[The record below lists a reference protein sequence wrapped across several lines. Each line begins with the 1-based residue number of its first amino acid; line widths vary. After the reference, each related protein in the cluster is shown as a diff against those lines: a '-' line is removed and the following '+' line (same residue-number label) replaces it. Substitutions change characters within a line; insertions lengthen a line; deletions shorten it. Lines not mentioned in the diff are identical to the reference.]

1 MIPEACPAEEVD
13 ISVVI
18 PVYGCPEAVPELYL
32 RLCGSLEKITKRFE
46 IILVDDA
53 CPQNSWIKIENVC
66 HKDRRVKGIQF
77 SRNFGQM
84 RAILAG
90 LEYSKGDFVVVMDCD
105 LQDPPEAIPILYEK
119 LQEGYDVVFAGREG
133 RQDGTLTKLLS
144 RYFYRAYSYFTDGNF
159 DHTVGNFS
167 ISRRKV
173 IQAYCT
179 MRESN
184 RAFSMFI
191 RWLGFRT
198 VSIPVKAEKR
208 FSGTSS
214 YNFMKKGKLALEIIT
229 SQSNKPL
236 YFSISIGFL
245 LSFFSLC
252 YILYL
257 VIRMLWLGDAPA
269 GWTTIVA
276 SIYLMGGLLL
286 CSVGIVGIYVGN
298 IFSEAK
304 HRPLYII
311 RQVLNEK
318 EKDT

>member
-1 MIPEACPAEEVD
+1 MRPENCPEEKVD

-18 PVYGCPEAVPELYL
+18 PVYGCAEAVEELYL
-32 RLCGSLEKITKRFE
+32 RLCRSLGKITERFE
-46 IILVDDA
+46 IIMVDDA

-66 HKDRRVKGIQF
+66 YKDGRVKGIQL

-90 LEYSKGDFVVVMDCD
+90 LECSRGDYVVVMDCD
-105 LQDPPEAIPILYEK
+105 LQDPPEAIPVLYEK
-119 LQEGYDVVFAGREG
+119 LQEGYDVVFAGREN
-133 RQDGTLTKLLS
+133 RKDAFLTKLLS
-144 RYFYRAYSYFTDGNF
+144 QYFYRAYSYFTDGNF

-173 IQAYCT
+173 IRAYCR

-184 RAFSMFI
+184 RAFSMFL

-198 VSIPVKAEKR
+198 IRIPVQAEER
-208 FSGTSS
+208 FSGVSS
-214 YNFMKKGKLALEIIT
+214 YNFRKKAKLALEIIT

-236 YFSISIGFL
+236 YFSIGIGFL
-245 LSFFSLC
+245 LSFLSLC

-286 CSVGIVGIYVGN
+286 CSVGIVGIYIGN
-298 IFSEAK
+298 IFTESK
-304 HRPLYII
+304 HRPLYVI
-311 RQVLNEK
+311 RQMLNEK
-318 EKDT
+318 ERGA